1 MKNELLHIFRNTPFG
16 RETLMQSV
24 YFAKQTAVSLRV
36 YIPAFRQFLMYFEN
50 EVVTVDLDRAF
61 LRDPTTAREHA
72 EAVIREGGLEPHF
85 LEPKGFTA
93 STLPDLPVEYAFMC
107 CPRSISDLSTKIGL
121 GHIGP
126 RVRNIIR
133 NASFP
138 ILMATPVHKEWRS
151 VTVFFGGSKNAVKAL
166 RTGLTV
172 SRTAGCPLFLFTEAG
187 RRPKSHYEKI
197 IEDRGLSGQVQE
209 LVTGWLFFEKGEFRN
224 HLYDVPHDSLAVV
237 GAYGHS
243 AIREAAFGSKMETI
257 QTVLPNPMLI
267 VGPRCSPAPG
277 LP

>member
-24 YFAKQTAVSLRV
+24 YFSKETGASLRV

-61 LRDPTTAREHA
+61 LRDPATAKDHA
-72 EAVIREGGLEPHF
+72 EVIIREGGLEPHF

-93 STLPDLPVEYAFMC
+93 STLPDLPVEYAYMC
-107 CPRSISDLSTKIGL
+107 CPRTISHLSTKIGL

-138 ILMATPVHKEWRS
+138 ILMTTPVHKAWHS
-151 VTVFFGGSKNAVKAL
+151 ATVFFGGSKNAVKAL
-166 RTGLTV
+166 RTGLRI
-172 SRTAGCPLFLFTEAG
+172 STASGCPLLLFTEAG
-187 RRPKSHYEKI
+187 RKPKSHYEKI
-197 IEDRGLSGQVQE
+197 IEDHGLSGEVEAQ
-209 LVTGWLFFEKGEFRN
+209 LTDWLFYEKGDFRS
-224 HLYDVPHDSLAVV
+224 HLFDVPHDSLAVV

-243 AIREAAFGSKMETI
+243 AIREAAFGSKMEEI
-257 QTVLPNPMLI
+257 QTVLPNPIVI
-267 VGPRCSPAPG
+267 VGPLCS
-277 LP
+277 LSVR